1 MSPAAD
7 KAMIARALAIE
18 HRQDLLSL
26 LLILALAAA
35 LRFGHGDVIEYF
47 HDDAMLATLA
57 LELVDGLRFPLTGI
71 LSSTGIPNSP
81 VSVYLLA
88 IPFSLSSDPA
98 FVIHSV
104 MLWNVFGVASLWLIA
119 RRYCGRRIALICG
132 LLYAVNPW
140 AVLFSRKIW
149 AQELHTPIIL
159 FGLLLLLYGFWESH
173 EGGPRKRRVYLAQAL
188 SMPILLIGF
197 QFHFASV
204 PLLLLIPIV
213 LWLGR
218 ERVIVGAFFAGIAL
232 LLIVILPYGFG
243 LAQTLA
249 LDPARISDAFD
260 RSVARAAEISPASLN
275 AIVQLA
281 TGGGLEYWLAPD
293 QAQELASE
301 FGPLRHFNLALLP
314 VLFIGIAALYKSSRT
329 LALMLLI
336 WALLPSLLLT
346 VEWTPVFVHYFIP
359 SIPAL
364 ALLIGYGGDWLLR
377 IAARRRQLQIVIW
390 LSFAMLLAL
399 LAHSWFVSVN
409 YVADKHVEY
418 PGFTTPLSK
427 LSPLRERLS
436 LFDDVVI
443 VAGGM
448 SWNLHHEVA
457 VWDTLL
463 WDAAT
468 CVRTIIPYGYAVF
481 PARPFAAVIAPNA
494 PSGSSADLYR
504 NERPAYFET
513 REGGADYI
521 LYQWETALPW
531 SGATI
536 SPIEPALFE
545 NGLRLIGYAL
555 PGERVILEWQLP
567 TQQIGADY
575 QFSAQLFDAHGQRL
589 SQLDATFWHGRHW
602 CEGDR
607 LLTWGPINADARAMI
622 LKVALYQLA
631 AEKSG
636 IRYANLNLVDGQ
648 GNPKG
653 QSVDIQLEQRDD

>member
-1 MSPAAD
+1 MN
-7 KAMIARALAIE
+7 ARALIVD
-18 HRQDLLSL
+18 HRRDLLSL

-35 LRFGHGDVIEYF
+35 LRFGRGDVVEYF

-57 LELVDGLRFPLTGI
+57 LELADGLRFPLTGI

-98 FVIHSV
+98 FVIHAV
-104 MLWNVFGVASLWLIA
+104 MLWNAIGVALLWLIA
-119 RRYCGRRIALICG
+119 RRCCGRRIALIAG
-132 LLYAVNPW
+132 LFYAVNPW

-159 FGLLLLLYGFWESH
+159 FGLLLLLYGYWESH
-173 EGGPRKRRVYLAQAL
+173 EGARRKRCVFLAQAL
-188 SMPILLIGF
+188 SMPVLLVGLQI
-197 QFHFASV
+197 HFAAL
-204 PLLLLIPIV
+204 PLLLLIPIS

-218 ERVIVGAFFAGIAL
+218 ERVIVGAFAAGFAL
-232 LLIVILPYGFG
+232 SLIVILPYSIG

-260 RSVARAAEISPASLN
+260 RSLARAAEISPASLS

-281 TGGGLEYWLAPD
+281 TGDGLEYWLAPG
-293 QAQELASE
+293 QAEELALRYGS
-301 FGPLRHFNLALLP
+301 LRHFSLALLP
-314 VLFIGIAALYKSSRT
+314 LLLIGIAAVYRRSRAC
-329 LALMLLI
+329 ALFLLI

-346 VEWTPVFVHYFIP
+346 VEWTPVYLHYFIP

-364 ALLIGYGGDWLLR
+364 ALLSGYGGDRLLR
-377 IAARRRQLQIVIW
+377 LAARRQLQIVVW
-390 LSFAMLLAL
+390 LSFAVLLVL
-399 LAHSWFVSVN
+399 LAHRWIVTVN
-409 YVADKHVEY
+409 YVADKHVDY

-436 LFDDVVI
+436 SFDDVVI

-463 WDAAT
+463 WEAVA
-468 CVRTIIPYGYAVF
+468 CVRTIVPDGYAVF
-481 PARPFAAVIAPNA
+481 PAHPFAAVIAPNA
-494 PSGSSADLYR
+494 PSGSFTDLYR
-504 NERPAYFET
+504 NEKPAFFET
-513 REGGADYI
+513 REGGADYT
-521 LYQWETALPW
+521 LYRRGTAPQW

-536 SPIEPALFE
+536 SPIEPARFE
-545 NGLRLIGYAL
+545 NGLRLIGYAVAD
-555 PGERVILEWQLP
+555 ERVVLEWQLP
-567 TQQIGADY
+567 ARQSGADY
-575 QFSAQLFDAHGQRL
+575 QFSAQLFDAHGERL

-607 LLTWGPINADARAMI
+607 LLTWGPIDGDGSAKM
-622 LKVALYQLA
+622 LKVALYQL
-631 AEKSG
+631 SG
-636 IRYANLNLVDGQ
+636 EENGFRYTNLNVVDAQ
-648 GNPKG
+648 GSPKG
-653 QSVDIQLEQRDD
+653 QSVDIPLE